1 MSSQAELLEKSG
13 PADAQGVRAAVRAI
27 ASRELAPRVRDIDS
41 GALYPAE
48 ILRSFGAAGAW
59 RSHLAPDGTADLREA
74 IANMAIVSQ
83 TCTSTG
89 FMSWCQDT
97 LGWYVLNT
105 DNVDLRDRLLPSIA
119 SGAQL
124 GGTGLSNPMKT
135 FYGIEHLRLKA
146 KRVKGGYSVRGLLPW
161 VSNLGPDHLFGA
173 ICEIEGDGQ
182 RVMFLADCAAE
193 GISLKACEPFLAMD
207 GTGTYAVQFRDA
219 FVPDSLVL
227 AHDAMPFVVKI
238 RAGFLLLQ
246 FGMAIGLIRD
256 CIAMMREVQP
266 ALGHINSYL
275 PDQPE
280 HFERALDEIEAEVM
294 DLASRPYDADPAA
307 WRRIIE
313 LRLAGGEA
321 SVAAANAAM
330 LHCGARGYVSAHRAQ
345 RRLRE
350 AWFIAIV
357 TPATKQLRKM
367 LAEPAL

>member
-1 MSSQAELLEKSG
+1 MALQEALIEK
-13 PADAQGVRAAVRAI
+13 PATENAVALREAVRKI
-27 ASRELAPRVRDIDS
+27 ATCELNAQVADIDK
-41 GALYPAE
+41 GLYPADTM
-48 ILRSFGAAGAW
+48 RAFGKAGAW
-59 RSHLAPDGTADLREA
+59 ATHLAPDGKADLREA
-74 IANMAIVSQ
+74 IANMAIISQ

-89 FMSWCQDT
+89 FMAWCQDT
-97 LGWYVLNT
+97 LAWYVLNT
-105 DNVDLRDRLLPSIA
+105 DNVELRERLLPRIA

-135 FYGIEHLRLKA
+135 FYAIEQLRLKA
-146 KRVKGGYSVRGLLPW
+146 KRVKGGYTVRGILPW

-173 ICEIEGDGQ
+173 ICEVEEDNQ
-182 RVMFLADCAAE
+182 RVMFLADCA
-193 GISLKACEPFLAMD
+193 GPGVTLKPCEPFLAMY

-219 FVPDSLVL
+219 FVPDSMVL
-227 AHDAMPFVVKI
+227 SHEAMSYVKKV

-246 FGMAIGLIRD
+246 FGMAFGLIRD
-256 CIAMMREVQP
+256 CIAMMREVKP

-280 HFERALDEIEAEVM
+280 HFEETLAKVEAEIM
-294 DLASRPYDADPAA
+294 QLARTPYDADIAY

-313 LRLAGGEA
+313 LRLAGGDA

-330 LHCGARGYVSAHRAQ
+330 LHCGARGYVAAHRAQ

-367 LAEPAL
+367 LADTAH

>member
-1 MSSQAELLEKSG
+1 MALQEALLQK
-13 PADAQGVRAAVRAI
+13 PATESALALREAVRQI
-27 ASRELAPRVRDIDS
+27 ATSELSAQVLDIDK
-41 GALYPAE
+41 GHYPAE
-48 ILRSFGAAGAW
+48 TMRAFGKAGAW
-59 RSHLAPDGTADLREA
+59 ATHLAPDGKSDLREA
-74 IANMAIVSQ
+74 IATMSIISQ

-89 FMSWCQDT
+89 FMAWCQDT

-105 DNVDLRDRLLPSIA
+105 DNVELRERLLPRI
-119 SGAQL
+119 GAGQQL

-135 FYGIEHLRLKA
+135 FYAIEQLRLKA
-146 KRVKGGYSVRGLLPW
+146 KRVKGGYSVRGILPW

-173 ICEIEGDGQ
+173 ICEVEEDGQ
-182 RVMFLADCAAE
+182 RVMVLADCA
-193 GISLKACEPFLAMD
+193 GPGVTLKPCEPFLAMD

-219 FVPDSLVL
+219 FVPDSMVL
-227 AHDAMPFVVKI
+227 AHEAMSYVKKV

-246 FGMAIGLIRD
+246 FGMAFGLIRD
-256 CIAMMREVQP
+256 CIAMMREVKP

-275 PDQPE
+275 PEQPE
-280 HFERALDEIEAEVM
+280 QFAETLEAVEAEIM
-294 DLASRPYDADPAA
+294 NLAKTPYETDIAY

-321 SVAAANAAM
+321 CVAAANAAM
-330 LHCGARGYVSAHRAQ
+330 LHCGARGYVAAHRAQ

-367 LAEPAL
+367 LADTAH

>member
-1 MSSQAELLEKSG
+1 MALQEALVDK
-13 PADAQGVRAAVRAI
+13 PAIEGATALRDAVRKI
-27 ASRELAPRVRDIDS
+27 ACTDLSAQVVEIDK
-41 GALYPAE
+41 GLYPADTM
-48 ILRSFGAAGAW
+48 RAFGKAGAW
-59 RSHLAPDGTADLREA
+59 STHLAPDGKADLREA
-74 IANMAIVSQ
+74 IANMAIISQ

-89 FMSWCQDT
+89 FMAWCQDT

-105 DNVDLRDRLLPSIA
+105 DNVELRERLLPRVG
-119 SGAQL
+119 SGQQL

-135 FYGIEHLRLKA
+135 FYAIEQLRLKA
-146 KRVKGGYSVRGLLPW
+146 KRVKGGYTVRGVLPW

-173 ICEIEGDGQ
+173 ICEIEEDGQ
-182 RVMFLADCAAE
+182 RVMFVADCA
-193 GISLKACEPFLAMD
+193 GPGVTLKPCEPFLAMD

-219 FVPDSLVL
+219 FIPDSMVL
-227 AHDAMPFVVKI
+227 SHDAMSYVKKV
-238 RAGFLLLQ
+238 RGGFLLLQ
-246 FGMAIGLIRD
+246 FGMAFGLIRD
-256 CIAMMREVQP
+256 CIAMMREVKP

-275 PDQPE
+275 PEQPE
-280 HFERALDEIEAEVM
+280 HFEETLEKVEAEIM
-294 DLASRPYDADPAA
+294 ELAKTPYEADIGY

-313 LRLAGGEA
+313 LRLAGGDA

-367 LAEPAL
+367 LADTAH